1 MNYEPA
7 GGSFE
12 SGLRSSNRWCLFT
25 FIGHILAGDQINLMW

>member
-12 SGLRSSNRWCLFT
+12 SGLRSSNRWCLFS
-25 FIGHILAGDQINLMW
+25 HAAQIALL